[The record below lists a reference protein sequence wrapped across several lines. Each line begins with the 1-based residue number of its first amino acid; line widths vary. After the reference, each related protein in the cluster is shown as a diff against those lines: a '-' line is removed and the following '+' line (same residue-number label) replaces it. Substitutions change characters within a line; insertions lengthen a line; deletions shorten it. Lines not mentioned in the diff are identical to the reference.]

1 MLNAVLCCDQKIMD
15 LHKSKH
21 SNMQRLLFLL
31 LVFWCIQNGFAQK
44 PVFVVDSTAINP
56 WTKRPFENNPENFQF
71 AIVSD
76 RTGGHRDGVFE
87 KAVEKLNKL
96 HPEFVMCVGDLIE
109 GYTKDQKEIDRQW
122 AEWDGILDKLKMRFF
137 ALPGNHDISNDV
149 MRKVWLERYGKAWYH
164 FVYKGVLFIAMDSN
178 DGDGLSISRSQI
190 DYVKKA
196 LADNPQVRWTMLY
209 MHHPVWNYK
218 DFNGFSEIE
227 AALQSRPYTVL
238 AGHNHQYLKTQ
249 RNNRNYYI
257 LASTG
262 GGSQL
267 RGPRFQEFDH
277 VTWVTFT
284 DEGPE
289 LVNLALSGIHNDDI
303 VDDAGL
309 AKAKAML
316 DAVNFKPQLLKIDAR
331 RAQVPLNIQN
341 SGRDTLYFEGHLY
354 HHHQLSSNQGKFKVK
369 IAPHSSQQLNFDIN
383 TIGNATFEKAAP
395 LELDW
400 QMSLP
405 SAFMEAPYRLEGT
418 LPIVVDFTPPS
429 PAVEERSIF
438 LTTKTIELKQPQT
451 GLSMRYTLDGTDP
464 SLNSKTYQAPISI
477 SNTTTLKVRY
487 FNTKNGAASNTWQQV
502 YRKVAPLE
510 PVKVQAGKPGM
521 AYRYYEG
528 KFQTLPDFK
537 TLTPLRTGTVQDFN
551 VELLAGSRIDHYA
564 IVYEGFVDIP
574 ADDLYYFYT
583 RSDDGSKL
591 YIHDQLVVDN
601 DGSHEERARGG
612 DIALKKGLHPFRVE
626 YFDDFEGQSLFVGY
640 SGADGKRKPLVG
652 LPLMSK

>member
-1 MLNAVLCCDQKIMD
+1 MRQFIPLFVLMLVLFS
-15 LHKSKH
+15 LSHG
-21 SNMQRLLFLL
+21 L
-31 LVFWCIQNGFAQK
+31 AQ
-44 PVFVVDSTAINP
+44 VFVVDSTAINP
-56 WTKRPFENNPENFQF
+56 WTKRPFENNPDNFQF

-122 AEWDGILDKLKMRFF
+122 AEWDDILGKLKMRFF
-137 ALPGNHDISNDV
+137 ALPGNHDITNDV
-149 MRKVWLERYGKAWYH
+149 MRKVWMERYGKAWYH
-164 FVYKGVLFIAMDSN
+164 FVYKNVLFIAMDSN
-178 DGDGLSISRSQI
+178 DGNGLSISRSQI

-196 LADNPQVRWTMLY
+196 IADNPKVRWTMLY

-227 AALQSRPYTVL
+227 TALQSRPYTVV

-289 LVNLALSGIHNDDI
+289 LVNLALSGIHNDDL

-309 AKAKAML
+309 AKAKSML
-316 DAVNFKPQLLKIDAR
+316 EAVNFKPQLLKINER
-331 RAQVPLNIQN
+331 RAQVLLSFHN
-341 SGRDTLYFEGHLY
+341 SGKDTLSFNSQLY
-354 HHHQLSSNQGKFKVK
+354 HHHQLSPSQSKFEWK
-369 IAPHSSQQLNFDIN
+369 IAPKSSAQVNFEIE
-383 TIGNATFEKAAP
+383 TIGNSTFEKITP

-405 SAFMEAPYRLEGT
+405 SAFMEAPYHLEGI
-418 LPIVVDFTPPS
+418 LPMTIDFTPPN
-429 PAVEERSIF
+429 PTVNERAVF
-438 LTTKTIELKQPQT
+438 LQQHVIELKPAPT
-451 GLSMRYTLDGTDP
+451 GLSMRYTLDGSEP
-464 SLNSKTYQAPISI
+464 SLNSPVYQQPIAL
-477 SNTTTLKVRY
+477 NATTILKVRY
-487 FNTKNGAASNTWQQV
+487 FNTQNGAATATWQKE
-502 YRKVAPLE
+502 YRKVNTLE
-510 PVKVQAGKPGM
+510 AVKIKPGKTGM
-521 AYRYYEG
+521 SYQYYEG
-528 KFQTLPDFK
+528 DFQVLPDFK
-537 TLTPLRTGTVQDFN
+537 TLKPSKTGTVNDFN
-551 VELLAGSRIDHYA
+551 AELLAAPRLNHFA
-564 IVYEGFVDIP
+564 VVYEGYLEVP
-574 ADDLYYFYT
+574 ADGMYYFYT

-601 DGSHEERARGG
+601 DGTHLERTLGG
-612 DIALKKGLHPFRVE
+612 EVPLKKGWHPFRVE
-626 YFDDFEGQSLFVGY
+626 YFQGAARQSLFVGFN
-640 SGADGKRKPLVG
+640 GEDGVRKPMVS
-652 LPLMSK
+652 LPLMLK

>member
-1 MLNAVLCCDQKIMD
+1 
-15 LHKSKH
+15 
-21 SNMQRLLFLL
+21 MQRLLFLL
-31 LVFWCIQNGFAQK
+31 LTFFCIQAGFAQK
-44 PVFVVDSTAINP
+44 PVFIVDSTAINP
-56 WTKRPFENNPENFQF
+56 WTKRPFENNPDNFQF
-71 AIVSD
+71 AIVTD

-122 AEWDGILDKLKMRFF
+122 AEWDDILGKLKMRFF
-137 ALPGNHDISNDV
+137 ALPGNHDISNEV

-164 FVYKGVLFIAMDSN
+164 FVYKNVLFITMDSN
-178 DGDGLSISRSQI
+178 DGDGLNISRSQI

-196 LADNPQVRWTMLY
+196 IADNPNVRWTMLY

-227 AALQSRPYTVL
+227 TALQSRPYTVL

-277 VTWVTFT
+277 ITWVTFT

-309 AKAKAML
+309 AKAKSML

-331 RAQVPLNIQN
+331 RAQVLLNIQN
-341 SGRDTLYFEGHLY
+341 SGKDTLHFDAKLY
-354 HHHQLSSNQGKFKVK
+354 HHHQLSPNQSKFKFK
-369 IAPHSSQQLNFDIN
+369 IAPQSSHQVNFEVAITGN
-383 TIGNATFEKAAP
+383 TLFEKAAP

-400 QMSLP
+400 QMNLP
-405 SAFMEAPYRLEGT
+405 SPFMEAPYRLEGT
-418 LPIVVDFTPPS
+418 LPITIDFTPPS
-429 PAVEERSIF
+429 PTVEERAIF

-451 GLSMRYTLDGTDP
+451 GLSMRYTLDGTEP
-464 SLNSKTYQAPISI
+464 GLNAKIYQAPITI

-487 FNTKNGAASNTWQQV
+487 FNSKNGAASTTWQQV

-510 PVKVQAGKPGM
+510 PVTLQAGKPGM

-528 KFQTLPDFK
+528 NFETLPDFK
-537 TLTPLRTGTVQDFN
+537 TLKPLKTGTVQDLN

-564 IVYEGFVDIP
+564 IVYEGYVDIP

-583 RSDDGSKL
+583 RSDDGSKF

-626 YFDDFEGQSLFVGY
+626 YFEDFEGQSLFVGY

-652 LPLMSK
+652 LPIMSK

>member
-1 MLNAVLCCDQKIMD
+1 
-15 LHKSKH
+15 
-21 SNMQRLLFLL
+21 MQRLPFFLAL
-31 LVFWCIQNGFAQK
+31 ICTVFNLEFGFSQK
-44 PVFVVDSTAINP
+44 PIFIVDSTAINP

-71 AIVSD
+71 AIVTD
-76 RTGGHRDGVFE
+76 RTGGHRNGVFE

-109 GYTKDQKEIDRQW
+109 GYSKDQKEIDRQW
-122 AEWDGILDKLKMRFF
+122 AEWDDILGKLKMRFF
-137 ALPGNHDISNDV
+137 ALPGNHDISNEV
-149 MRKVWLERYGKAWYH
+149 MRRVWLERYGKAWYH

-196 LADNPQVRWTMLY
+196 IADNPQVRWTMLY

-316 DAVNFKPQLLKIDAR
+316 DAVNFKPQLLKINDR
-331 RAQVPLNIQN
+331 RAQVLLNIQN
-341 SGRDTLYFEGHLY
+341 SGLDTLYFEGHLY

-369 IAPHSSQQLNFDIN
+369 IAPKSNHQLNFEVG
-383 TIGNATFEKAAP
+383 TIGNATFDKAAP

-405 SAFMEAPYRLEGT
+405 SPFMEAPYHLEGT
-418 LPIVVDFTPPS
+418 LPIIVDFTPPS

-438 LTTKTIELKQPQT
+438 LTTKTIELKQPQI
-451 GLSMRYTLDGTDP
+451 GLSMRYTLDGTEP
-464 SLNSKTYQAPISI
+464 SLNSKTYQAPITI

-502 YRKVAPLE
+502 YRKVTLLE
-510 PVKVQAGKPGM
+510 PVAMPTAKPGM
-521 AYRYYEG
+521 AYRFYEG
-528 KFQTLPDFK
+528 KFQTLPNFK

-551 VELLAGSRIDHYA
+551 VELLAGSRTDHYA

-583 RSDDGSKL
+583 RSDEGSKL

-626 YFDDFEGQSLFVGY
+626 YFEGFEGQSLFVGY
-640 SGADGKRKPLVG
+640 SGGDGKRKPFIG

>member
-1 MLNAVLCCDQKIMD
+1 
-15 LHKSKH
+15 
-21 SNMQRLLFLL
+21 MQRLLFLL
-31 LVFWCIQNGFAQK
+31 LAVFFVQSGFAQK
-44 PVFVVDSTAINP
+44 PVFIVDSTAVNP
-56 WTKRPFENNPENFQF
+56 WTKRPFENKPENFQF
-71 AIVSD
+71 AIVTD
-76 RTGGHRDGVFE
+76 RTGGHRNGVFE

-96 HPEFVMCVGDLIE
+96 HPEFVMCVGDLVE

-122 AEWDGILDKLKMRFF
+122 AEWDDILGKLKMRFF
-137 ALPGNHDISNDV
+137 ALPGNHDISNEV

-196 LADNPQVRWTMLY
+196 IADNPQARWTMLY

-218 DFNGFSEIE
+218 DFNGFAEIE
-227 AALQSRPYTVL
+227 AALQSRPYTVF

-277 VTWVTFT
+277 ITWVTFT

-331 RAQVPLNIQN
+331 RAQVLLNIQN
-341 SGRDTLYFEGHLY
+341 SGKDTLHFDAQLY
-354 HHHQLSSNQGKFKVK
+354 HHHQLSPNQSKFKFK
-369 IAPHSSQQLNFDIN
+369 IAPQSSHQVNFELAL
-383 TIGNATFEKAAP
+383 TGNSAFEKAAP

-400 QMSLP
+400 QMNLP

-418 LPIVVDFTPPS
+418 LPITIDFTPPS
-429 PAVEERSIF
+429 PAVEERAIF

-451 GLSMRYTLDGTDP
+451 GLSMRYTLDGSEP
-464 SLNSKTYQAPISI
+464 GLNAKTYQAPITI
-477 SNTTTLKVRY
+477 SNTSTLKVRY

-510 PVKVQAGKPGM
+510 PVTLQNGKPGM

-528 KFQTLPDFK
+528 NFETLPDFK
-537 TLTPLRTGTVQDFN
+537 TLQPLKAGTVQDLN
-551 VELLAGSRIDHYA
+551 VELLAGSRTDHYA
-564 IVYEGFVDIP
+564 IVYEGYVDIP

-612 DIALKKGLHPFRVE
+612 DIALKKGLHPFRIE
-626 YFDDFEGQSLFVGY
+626 YFEGFEGQSLFVGY
-640 SGADGKRKPLVG
+640 SGGDGKRKPLVG
-652 LPLMSK
+652 LRIVSK

>member
-1 MLNAVLCCDQKIMD
+1 
-15 LHKSKH
+15 
-21 SNMQRLLFLL
+21 MQRLPFFLVL
-31 LVFWCIQNGFAQK
+31 ICTVFNLEFGFSQK
-44 PVFVVDSTAINP
+44 PIFIVDSTAINP

-71 AIVSD
+71 AIVTD
-76 RTGGHRDGVFE
+76 RTGGHRNGVFE

-137 ALPGNHDISNDV
+137 ALPGNHDISNEV
-149 MRKVWLERYGKAWYH
+149 MRKAWLERYGKAWYH

-196 LADNPQVRWTMLY
+196 LADNPNVRWTMLY

-331 RAQVPLNIQN
+331 RAQVMLNIQN
-341 SGRDTLYFEGHLY
+341 SGLDTLYFDSQLY
-354 HHHQLSSNQGKFKVK
+354 HHHQLSPNQSKFKLK
-369 IAPHSSQQLNFDIN
+369 IAPQSTQQLNFEVS
-383 TIGNATFEKAAP
+383 TLGNATFDKAAP

-400 QMSLP
+400 QMNLP
-405 SAFMEAPYRLEGT
+405 SPFMEAPYRLEGT
-418 LPIVVDFTPPS
+418 LPITIDFTPPS
-429 PAVEERSIF
+429 PAVEERAIF
-438 LTTKTIELKQPQT
+438 LTTKTIEFKQPQT
-451 GLSMRYTLDGTDP
+451 GLSMRYTLDGTEP
-464 SLNSKTYQAPISI
+464 GLNAKTYQGPISI

-502 YRKVAPLE
+502 YRKVVPLE
-510 PVKVQAGKPGM
+510 PVSMPIGKPGM
-521 AYRYYEG
+521 AFRFYEG

-551 VELLAGSRIDHYA
+551 VELLAGSRTDHYA
-564 IVYEGFVDIP
+564 IVYEGYVDIP

-583 RSDDGSKL
+583 RSDDGSKF

-626 YFDDFEGQSLFVGY
+626 YFEDFEGQSLFVGY
-640 SGADGKRKPLVG
+640 NGADGKRKPFIG

>member
-1 MLNAVLCCDQKIMD
+1 MRCLFFL
-15 LHKSKH
+15 L
-21 SNMQRLLFLL
+21 LLFLFL
-31 LVFWCIQNGFAQK
+31 QSGFAQK
-44 PVFVVDSTAINP
+44 PFFIVDSTANNP
-56 WTKRPFENNPENFQF
+56 WTKRPFENNPDNFQF

-76 RTGGHRDGVFE
+76 RTGGHRNGVFE

-109 GYTKDQKEIDRQW
+109 GYSKDQKEIDRQW
-122 AEWDGILDKLKMRFF
+122 AEWDDILGKLKMRFF
-137 ALPGNHDISNDV
+137 ALPGNHDISNEV
-149 MRKVWLERYGKAWYH
+149 MRKAWLERYGKAWYH
-164 FVYKGVLFIAMDSN
+164 FVYKNVLFISMDSN

-196 LADNPQVRWTMLY
+196 IADNPQVRWTMLY

-277 VTWVTFT
+277 ITWVTFT

-303 VDDAGL
+303 VDEAGL
-309 AKAKAML
+309 AKAKAIL

-331 RAQVPLNIQN
+331 RAQVLVNIQN
-341 SGRDTLYFEGHLY
+341 SGLDTLYFDSHLY
-354 HHHQLSSNQGKFKVK
+354 HHHLISSNQGKFKLK
-369 IAPHSSQQLNFDIN
+369 IAPKSSQYLDFVVS
-383 TIGNATFEKAAP
+383 TIGNVTFDKAAP

-400 QMSLP
+400 QMALP
-405 SAFMEAPYRLEGT
+405 SPFMEAPYRLEGT

-451 GLSMRYTLDGTDP
+451 GLSMRYTLDGTEP
-464 SLNSKTYQAPISI
+464 GLNSKTYQAPISI

-487 FNTKNGAASNTWQQV
+487 FNTKNGAATNAWQQV
-502 YRKVAPLE
+502 YRKVTPLD
-510 PVKVQAGKPGM
+510 PVHLPTGKPGM
-521 AYRYYEG
+521 TYRFYEG
-528 KFQTLPDFK
+528 NFQALPVFK
-537 TLTPLRTGTVQDFN
+537 TLTPQRTGTVQDFN
-551 VELLAGSRIDHYA
+551 VELLAGSQVDHYA

-574 ADDLYYFYT
+574 TDDLYYFYT
-583 RSDDGSKL
+583 RSDEGSKL

-601 DGSHEERARGG
+601 DGSHEERTRGG

-626 YFDDFEGQSLFVGY
+626 YFEHVEGQSLFVGY
-640 SGADGKRKPLVG
+640 SGADGKRKPFIG

>member
-1 MLNAVLCCDQKIMD
+1 M
-15 LHKSKH
+15 H
-21 SNMQRLLFLL
+21 RLFFLL
-31 LVFWCIQNGFAQK
+31 LVFLCLQSGFAQK
-44 PVFVVDSTAINP
+44 PVFIVDSTAINP
-56 WTKRPFENNPENFQF
+56 WTKRPFENNPDNFQF

-96 HPEFVMCVGDLIE
+96 HPEFVMCVGDMIE
-109 GYTKDQKEIDRQW
+109 GYTKDHKEIDRQW
-122 AEWDGILDKLKMRFF
+122 AEWDDILGKLKMRFF
-137 ALPGNHDISNDV
+137 ALPGNHDISNEV

-164 FVYKGVLFIAMDSN
+164 FVYKNVLFITMDSN
-178 DGDGLSISRSQI
+178 DGDGLNISRSQI

-196 LADNPQVRWTMLY
+196 IADNPNVRWTMLY

-309 AKAKAML
+309 AKAKSML
-316 DAVNFKPQLLKIDAR
+316 DAVNFKPQLLKINER
-331 RAQVPLNIQN
+331 RAQVLLSIHN
-341 SGRDTLYFEGHLY
+341 SGKDTLNFNSQLY
-354 HHHQLSSNQGKFKVK
+354 HHHQLSPNQGKFKLK
-369 IAPHSSQQLNFDIN
+369 IAPNSSVQVNFEVE
-383 TIGNATFEKAAP
+383 TTRNATFDKAAP

-405 SAFMEAPYRLEGT
+405 SAFMEAPYQLEGT
-418 LPIVVDFTPPS
+418 LPIIIDFTPPS
-429 PAVEERSIF
+429 PVENERAIF
-438 LTTKTIELKQPQT
+438 LTQQKIELKQPQL
-451 GLSMRYTLDGTDP
+451 GLSMRYTLDGSDP
-464 SLNSKTYQAPISI
+464 TLNAAVYQQPITVAA
-477 SNTTTLKVRY
+477 TTVLKVRY
-487 FNTKNGAASNTWQQV
+487 FNTQNGAASSIWQKE
-502 YRKVAPLE
+502 YRKVTPLE
-510 PVKVQAGKPGM
+510 GVKVTGNKTGM

-528 KFQTLPDFK
+528 DFQVLPDFK
-537 TLTPLRTGTVQDFN
+537 TLKPLKTGTVQDFN
-551 VELLAGSRIDHYA
+551 VERLAGTRTDHYA
-564 IVYEGFVDIP
+564 IVYEGFVEIP

-583 RSDDGSKL
+583 RSDDGSTF
-591 YIHDQLVVDN
+591 YIHNQLVVDN

-612 DIALKKGLHPFRVE
+612 DI
-626 YFDDFEGQSLFVGY
+626 D
-640 SGADGKRKPLVG
+640 RKSVV
-652 LPLMSK
+652 

>member
-1 MLNAVLCCDQKIMD
+1 
-15 LHKSKH
+15 
-21 SNMQRLLFLL
+21 MQRLLFILL
-31 LVFWCIQNGFAQK
+31 TFFCIQAGFAQK
-44 PVFVVDSTAINP
+44 PVFVVDSTSTNP
-56 WTKRPFENNPENFQF
+56 WTKRPFENNPDNFQF
-71 AIVSD
+71 AIVTD

-122 AEWDGILDKLKMRFF
+122 AEWDDIVGKLKMRFF
-137 ALPGNHDISNDV
+137 ALPGNHDISNEV

-164 FVYKGVLFIAMDSN
+164 FVYKNVLFITMDSN
-178 DGDGLSISRSQI
+178 DGDGLNLSRPQI

-196 LADNPQVRWTMLY
+196 IADNPNVRWTMLY

-277 VTWVTFT
+277 ITWVTFT

-331 RAQVPLNIQN
+331 RAQVLLNIHN
-341 SGRDTLYFEGHLY
+341 SGKDTLNFDSQLY
-354 HHHQLSSNQGKFKVK
+354 HHHQLSPNQSKFKFKV
-369 IAPHSSQQLNFDIN
+369 APQSSHQVNFEVAITGN
-383 TIGNATFEKAAP
+383 TLFEKAAP

-400 QMSLP
+400 QMNLP
-405 SAFMEAPYRLEGT
+405 SPFMEAPYRLEGT
-418 LPIVVDFTPPS
+418 LPITIDFTPPS
-429 PAVEERSIF
+429 PAVEERAIF

-451 GLSMRYTLDGTDP
+451 GLSMRYTLDGTEP
-464 SLNSKTYQAPISI
+464 GLNAKTYQAPITI

-487 FNTKNGAASNTWQQV
+487 FNTKNGAASATWQQV

-510 PVKVQAGKPGM
+510 PVTLQAGKPGM

-528 KFQTLPDFK
+528 NFRTLPDFK
-537 TLTPLRTGTVQDFN
+537 TLKPLKTGTVQDLN
-551 VELLAGSRIDHYA
+551 VELLAGSHIDHYA
-564 IVYEGFVDIP
+564 IVYEGYVDIP

-583 RSDDGSKL
+583 RSDDGSKF

-612 DIALKKGLHPFRVE
+612 DIALKKGLHPFRIE
-626 YFDDFEGQSLFVGY
+626 YFEDFEGQSLFVGY
-640 SGADGKRKPLVG
+640 SGGDGKRKPLVG
-652 LPLMSK
+652 LPIMSK

>member
-1 MLNAVLCCDQKIMD
+1 MRQLTSFLVLI
-15 LHKSKH
+15 
-21 SNMQRLLFLL
+21 
-31 LVFWCIQNGFAQK
+31 LVFFCLSNGLAQ
-44 PVFVVDSTAINP
+44 VFVVDSTAINP
-56 WTKRPFENNPENFQF
+56 WTKRPFENDPDNFQF

-122 AEWDGILDKLKMRFF
+122 AEWDDILGKLKMRFF
-137 ALPGNHDISNDV
+137 ALPGNHDITNEV

-164 FVYKGVLFIAMDSN
+164 FVYKNVLFIAMDSN

-196 LADNPQVRWTMLY
+196 IADNPKVRWTMVY

-227 AALQSRPYTVL
+227 TALQSRPYTVV

-289 LVNLALSGIHNDDI
+289 LVNLALSGIHNDDL

-309 AKAKAML
+309 AKAKSML
-316 DAVNFKPQLLKIDAR
+316 EAVNFKPQLLKINER
-331 RAQVPLNIQN
+331 QAQVLLSIYN
-341 SGRDTLYFEGHLY
+341 SGVDTLSFNGQLY
-354 HHHQLSSNQGKFKVK
+354 HHHQLSPNQSKFKWK
-369 IAPHSSQQLNFDIN
+369 IAPKSSAQLNFEIE
-383 TIGNATFEKAAP
+383 IKGNAAFEKIVP

-405 SAFMEAPYRLEGT
+405 SAFMEAPYHLEGT
-418 LPIVVDFTPPS
+418 LPITIDFTPPS
-429 PAVEERSIF
+429 PTVNERAVF
-438 LTTKTIELKQPQT
+438 LQQQLVELKPPQA
-451 GLSMRYTLDGTDP
+451 GLSMRYTLDGSEP
-464 SLNSKTYQAPISI
+464 SLNSPTYQQPIAL
-477 SNTTTLKVRY
+477 NATTLLKVRY
-487 FNTKNGAASNTWQQV
+487 FNSQNGAATATWQKE
-502 YRKVAPLE
+502 YRKVTALE
-510 PVKVQAGKPGM
+510 PLKIKSAKSGM
-521 AYRYYEG
+521 SYRYYEG
-528 KFQTLPDFK
+528 EFTTLPDFK
-537 TLTPLRTGTVQDFN
+537 TLKPVKTGIVQDFN
-551 VELLAGSRIDHYA
+551 VELLAAPRIDHYA
-564 IVYEGFVDIP
+564 IVYEGYVEIP
-574 ADDLYYFYT
+574 ADGMYYFYT

-591 YIHDQLVVDN
+591 YIHEQLVVDN
-601 DGSHEERARGG
+601 DGSHSERTRGG
-612 DIALKKGLHPFRVE
+612 DIPLKKGLHPFRVE
-626 YFDDFEGQSLFVGY
+626 YFEDFEGQSLFIGF
-640 SGADGKRKPLVG
+640 SGEDGVRKPMVS
-652 LPLMSK
+652 LPLMLK

>member
-1 MLNAVLCCDQKIMD
+1 MR
-15 LHKSKH
+15 
-21 SNMQRLLFLL
+21 RLFFLL
-31 LVFWCIQNGFAQK
+31 LVFLCLQSGFAQK
-44 PVFVVDSTAINP
+44 PVFIVDSTAINP
-56 WTKRPFENNPENFQF
+56 WTKRPFENNPDNFQF

-96 HPEFVMCVGDLIE
+96 HPEFVMCVGDMIE
-109 GYTKDQKEIDRQW
+109 GYTKDHKEIDRQW
-122 AEWDGILDKLKMRFF
+122 AEWDDILGKLKMRFF
-137 ALPGNHDISNDV
+137 ALPGNHDISNEV

-164 FVYKGVLFIAMDSN
+164 FVYKNVLFITMDSN

-196 LADNPQVRWTMLY
+196 IADNPNVRWTMLY

-277 VTWVTFT
+277 ITWVTFT

-309 AKAKAML
+309 AKAKSML

-331 RAQVPLNIQN
+331 RAQVLLSIHN
-341 SGRDTLYFEGHLY
+341 SGKDTLNFNSQLY
-354 HHHQLSSNQGKFKVK
+354 HHHQLSPNQGKFKLK
-369 IAPHSSQQLNFDIN
+369 IAPNRSAQVNFEVE
-383 TIGNATFEKAAP
+383 TTGNATFDKAAP

-405 SAFMEAPYRLEGT
+405 SAFMEAPYHLEGT
-418 LPIVVDFTPPS
+418 LPIIIDFTPPS
-429 PAVEERSIF
+429 PLENERAIF
-438 LTTKTIELKQPQT
+438 LTQQKIELKPPQL
-451 GLSMRYTLDGTDP
+451 GLSMRYTLDGSDP
-464 SLNSKTYQAPISI
+464 TLNAAVYQQPITVAA
-477 SNTTTLKVRY
+477 TTVLKVRY
-487 FNTKNGAASNTWQQV
+487 FNTQNGAASSTWQKE
-502 YRKVAPLE
+502 YRKVTPLE
-510 PVKVQAGKPGM
+510 GVKVTGSKTGM

-528 KFQTLPDFK
+528 DFQVLPDFK
-537 TLTPLRTGTVQDFN
+537 TLKPLKTGTVQDFN
-551 VELLAGSRIDHYA
+551 VERLAGTRTDHYA
-564 IVYEGFVDIP
+564 IVYEGFVEIP
-574 ADDLYYFYT
+574 VDDLYYFYT
-583 RSDDGSKL
+583 RSDDGSTF
-591 YIHDQLVVDN
+591 YIHNQLVVDN

-612 DIALKKGLHPFRVE
+612 DIALKKGWHPFRLE
-626 YFDDFEGQSLFVGY
+626 YFEDFEGQSLFVGF
-640 SGADGKRKPLVG
+640 SGEDGKRKPFFS

>member
-1 MLNAVLCCDQKIMD
+1 
-15 LHKSKH
+15 
-21 SNMQRLLFLL
+21 MQRLPFFLVL
-31 LVFWCIQNGFAQK
+31 ICTVFNLEFGFSQK
-44 PVFVVDSTAINP
+44 PIFIVDSTAINP

-71 AIVSD
+71 AIVTD
-76 RTGGHRDGVFE
+76 RTGGHRNGVFE

-96 HPEFVMCVGDLIE
+96 HPEFVMCVGDLVE

-122 AEWDGILDKLKMRFF
+122 AEWDDILGKLKMRFF
-137 ALPGNHDISNDV
+137 ALPGNHDISNEV
-149 MRKVWLERYGKAWYH
+149 MRKTWLERYGKAWYH

-178 DGDGLSISRSQI
+178 DGDGLSISRNQI

-196 LADNPQVRWTMLY
+196 IADNPQARWTMLY

-218 DFNGFSEIE
+218 DFNGFAEIE

-277 VTWVTFT
+277 ITWVTFT

-289 LVNLALSGIHNDDI
+289 LVNLALSGMHNDDI

-331 RAQVPLNIQN
+331 RAQVLLNIQN
-341 SGRDTLYFEGHLY
+341 SGLDTLYFEGHLY

-369 IAPHSSQQLNFDIN
+369 IAPLNNHQLNFEVG
-383 TIGNATFEKAAP
+383 TIGNATFDKAAP

-405 SAFMEAPYRLEGT
+405 SPFMEAPYRLENT
-418 LPIVVDFTPPS
+418 LPIIVDFTPPS

-438 LTTKTIELKQPQT
+438 LTTKTIELKQPQI
-451 GLSMRYTLDGTDP
+451 GLSMRYTLDGTEP
-464 SLNSKTYQAPISI
+464 GLSAKTYQAPITI

-487 FNTKNGAASNTWQQV
+487 FNTKNGAASATWQQV
-502 YRKVAPLE
+502 YRKVTPLE
-510 PVKVQAGKPGM
+510 PTQTKPSKTGM
-521 AYRYYEG
+521 AFRFYEG

-551 VELLAGSRIDHYA
+551 VELLAGSQVDHYA
-564 IVYEGFVDIP
+564 IVYEGYVDIP

-583 RSDDGSKL
+583 RSDEGSKF

-626 YFDDFEGQSLFVGY
+626 YFEDFEGQSLFVGY
-640 SGADGKRKPLVG
+640 SGADGKRKPFVG